1 MRSLPLLSALC
12 LLPTACLAGQQV
24 QGKVIAGW
32 VERIVVL
39 EGGGIRT
46 KAKLD
51 SGAKTSSIH
60 AEKVERFERDGDDWV
75 RFTLVIEDLEN
86 RERRVDLEK
95 PLYRNVLIKDHH
107 DESRQRPIV
116 ELDICFDGRRHEVQ
130 FSLADR
136 GEFIYPV
143 LLGRRF
149 LNDVAVIDPEETYLT
164 KATCD
169 ASQKK

>member
-1 MRSLPLLSALC
+1 MRSLPSVLLLC
-12 LLPTACLAGQQV
+12 LLPSACLANDTEP
-24 QGKVIAGW
+24 GKVIAGW

-51 SGAKTSSIH
+51 TGAKTSSIH
-60 AEKVERFERDGDDWV
+60 AEGVQTFEKDGDDWV
-75 RFTLVIEDLEN
+75 RFTLVIEDLDDEVQ
-86 RERRVDLEK
+86 RVKLAK
-95 PLYRNVLIKDHH
+95 PLYRNVRIKDHH
-107 DESRQRPIV
+107 DDSRRRPVV

-136 GEFIYPV
+136 DDFLYPV

-149 LNDVAVIDPEETYLT
+149 LNEVAVVDPDEVYLT
-164 KATCD
+164 QGICEEP
-169 ASQKK
+169 